1 MNRLRKNIG
10 ALALTSLLWLG
21 FSQSLLAEEGE
32 RRLSIVYNAP
42 HLTMEVWGISLPKVL
57 REIGA
62 KVGFSV
68 VDMGVS
74 HTVPNFSIKDAPLE
88 EVLRRL
94 LSGASYAVIYRGEG
108 EGKVPVNGVIH
119 EIFLL
124 SPPTH
129 AEAVTDIIQSQGEP
143 TRPLDASPTSQT
155 TTSLSGDRRRTRD
168 PVTEDET
175 TALKVGEIPRA
186 RAFPGFWELTGN
198 SPSKAFSVKVNQ
210 PLQGTVVTAGGGL
223 TSEASTPRLSSV
235 IDIKEALTTTT
246 RQAEQKLAAL
256 IDGLTTAESSLLQ
269 SLADKGR

>member
-1 MNRLRKNIG
+1 MNRLRRNIG

-32 RRLSIVYNAP
+32 RRLSIIYNAP
-42 HLTMEVWGISLPKVL
+42 HLTMEVREISLLKVL

-74 HTVPNFSIKDAPLE
+74 RTVPSFSIKDAPLE

-94 LSGASYAVIYRGEG
+94 LSGGSYAVFYRGEG
-108 EGKVPVNGVIH
+108 EGKVPANGVIH
-119 EIFLL
+119 KVFLL
-124 SPPTH
+124 SPPT
-129 AEAVTDIIQSQGEP
+129 EVTDIIQSQREP
-143 TRPLDASPTSQT
+143 TRLLDASLTSQST
-155 TTSLSGDRRRTRD
+155 ISRSGAQRRMRDRLTK
-168 PVTEDET
+168 DET
-175 TALKVGEIPRA
+175 TALKFRGIPRA
-186 RAFPGFWELTGN
+186 RARPGFRELTRG
-198 SPSKAFSVKVNQ
+198 SRTKTLSVKVNQ
-210 PLQGTVVTAGGGL
+210 PLQSTVVTAGGGL
-223 TSEASTPRLSSV
+223 TSEASTPRLSLD
-235 IDIKEALTTTT
+235 IDINEALTTTT